1 MLSRY
6 GSDAPQPPGL
16 GYRRPELATTRRAAG
31 HGQLTN
37 AALDAWFGAFEE
49 PPRMSSERGTLVE
62 GRADDAKQR
71 AAQATD
77 PVIKNAY
84 EKVAEYWMLLAQLDS
99 LLGDEKNNEDA
110 YQARTLKGEVA
121 ITVA

>member
-1 MLSRY
+1 MHLRK
-6 GSDAPQPPGL
+6 
-16 GYRRPELATTRRAAG
+16 RRVCHQRGDTCRR
-31 HGQLTN
+31 
-37 AALDAWFGAFEE
+37 
-49 PPRMSSERGTLVE
+49 
-62 GRADDAKQR
+62 RADDAKQR